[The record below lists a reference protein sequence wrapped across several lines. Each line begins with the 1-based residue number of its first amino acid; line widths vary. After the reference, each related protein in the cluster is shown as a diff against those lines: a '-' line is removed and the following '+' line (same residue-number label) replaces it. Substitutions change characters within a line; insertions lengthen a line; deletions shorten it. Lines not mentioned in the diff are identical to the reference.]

1 MTISL
6 TGFMGCGKSSVGQ
19 RLATLLCCP
28 FMDLDSYIENAE
40 EESVSGIFSS
50 KGEAYFREQEAL
62 ALNALVQKG
71 LGCTDAPELVL
82 ALRGGTVTSGK
93 CAGIVHE
100 NTICIY
106 LKASASTLAAN
117 LSKDAPA
124 QRSLLAEAAAQGKE
138 AMIRQISLMLEKR
151 DRAYMECAHIII
163 DTDGKSIDEIAE
175 RIAGEII
182 KSFHPFH
189 ACP

>member
-19 RLATLLCCP
+19 RLAALLCCP
-28 FMDLDSYIENAE
+28 FMDLDSYIEDAE
-40 EESVSGIFSS
+40 GESVSRIFSS
-50 KGEAYFREQEAL
+50 KGEAYFREKEAL

-71 LGCTDAPELVL
+71 LGYTAATELVL
-82 ALRGGTVTSGK
+82 ALGGGTVTSGES
-93 CAGIVHE
+93 AGIVRE

-117 LSKDAPA
+117 LSKDVPA
-124 QRSLLAEAAAQGKE
+124 QRPLLSEAAAQGKE
-138 AMIRQISLMLEKR
+138 AMMRQISLMLEKR
-151 DRAYMECAHIII
+151 DRAYMNCAHIII

-175 RIAGEII
+175 IIAGEI

>member
-19 RLATLLCCP
+19 RLAALLCCP
-28 FMDLDSYIENAE
+28 FMDLDSYIEDAE
-40 EESVSGIFSS
+40 GESVSRIFSS
-50 KGEAYFREQEAL
+50 KGEAYFREKEAL

-71 LGCTDAPELVL
+71 LVSTAATELVL
-82 ALRGGTVTSGK
+82 ALGGGTVTSGES
-93 CAGIVHE
+93 AGIVRE
-100 NTICIY
+100 NTIY

-117 LSKDAPA
+117 LSKDVPA
-124 QRSLLAEAAAQGKE
+124 QRPLLSEAAAQGEE
-138 AMIRQISLMLEKR
+138 AMMRQISLMLEKR
-151 DRAYMECAHIII
+151 DRAYMNCAHIII

-175 RIAGEII
+175 IIAWEI